1 MKKRFILLIPFFTL
15 VASCSPDPNTV
26 AINEQIKKD
35 QERVSKCGEVQRVAN
50 EMDEFS
56 AGLVRQAKEL
66 QRKWITQEIVNLHSS
81 GKISDN
87 ELEAFN
93 NQIRT
98 DIPPP
103 PAFPGGEF
111 YELMEKVVNK
121 GYIKPYLPK
130 EVVEIGER
138 AALSPKSVAYKIGY
152 PECFSEFEYE
162 MFVSLA
168 EVIKPTKGAWADKKT
183 PTELVP

>member
-1 MKKRFILLIPFFTL
+1 
-15 VASCSPDPNTV
+15 
-26 AINEQIKKD
+26 
-35 QERVSKCGEVQRVAN
+35 
-50 EMDEFS
+50 MDEFS
-56 AGLVRQAKEL
+56 ASLVRQANEL
-66 QRKWITQEIVNLHSS
+66 QQNWITLEMINLNNL

-87 ELEAFN
+87 ELEIFN